1 MKLRHLPHVIALIVL
16 GSASSLAASEVI
28 EDAMKNYHKAPKGTD
43 PTCKKVSNNA
53 ATPEEL
59 ADILKSYQAMCA
71 EAPPKGDKAA
81 WVEKCQALIAAVK
94 KIQAKDAA
102 GVSDYKK
109 AVNCKACHSAHK
121 PD

>member
-1 MKLRHLPHVIALIVL
+1 MKLRLLPHVIALVIL
-16 GSASSLAASEVI
+16 GGACPLTASDAI
-28 EDAMKNYHKAPKGTD
+28 EDSMKKFHKAPKGTD
-43 PTCKKVSNNA
+43 PICKKVSNNA

>member
-1 MKLRHLPHVIALIVL
+1 MKLRHLPQILALLLIA
-16 GSASSLAASEVI
+16 SASSVVAADAI
-28 EDAMKNYHKAPKGTD
+28 EDAMKKYHKAPKGTD

-53 ATPEEL
+53 ASPEEL

-71 EAPPKGDKAA
+71 EEPPKGDKAD
-81 WVEKCQALIAAVK
+81 WVAKCKALIAAVQ
-94 KIQAKDAA
+94 KIQAKDAS
-102 GVSDYKK
+102 GVADYKK